1 MFGEDHDEVR
11 LIRVE
16 VEADLP
22 VARADHRCPVVVG
35 RPRPGLEALAP
46 DEGTPRGHRC
56 PTLPASVAADS
67 TGPLSRGVEHTAAAT
82 RRGRMQ
88 NIGTLFANLSA
99 QAVTIGVAVAV
110 FYAIWGGYLI
120 MSSGGSPR
128 QMESGKMAIVHAIV
142 GLVIVLGANWLITMV
157 KAAVPGG

>member
-1 MFGEDHDEVR
+1 
-11 LIRVE
+11 
-16 VEADLP
+16 
-22 VARADHRCPVVVG
+22 
-35 RPRPGLEALAP
+35 
-46 DEGTPRGHRC
+46 
-56 PTLPASVAADS
+56 
-67 TGPLSRGVEHTAAAT
+67 
-82 RRGRMQ
+82 MQ
-88 NIGTLFANLSA
+88 NIGTLFTNLSA